1 MRGKHM
7 LYPNT
12 SKEDNY
18 SNLPGA
24 YGRRFHLQGLY
35 HIPDGDLIRFHT
47 PITPKPKPASA

>member
-7 LYPNT
+7 LYQNT
-12 SKEDNY
+12 SNEDNY

-47 PITPKPKPASA
+47 PITLKPKPASA